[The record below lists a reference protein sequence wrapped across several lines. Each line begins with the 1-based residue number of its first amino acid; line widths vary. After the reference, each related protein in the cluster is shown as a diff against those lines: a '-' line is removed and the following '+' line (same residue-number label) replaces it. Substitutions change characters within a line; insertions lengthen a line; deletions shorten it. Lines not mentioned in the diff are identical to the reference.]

1 MDHAPLTITI
11 PIIKEHIQTKKQMI
25 VKDSK
30 KERIFVKELIEV
42 IKNIETNYIS
52 DVDCLKKVILDF
64 ASLIERIWMKNSKIV
79 NITKYFKSW

>member
-30 KERIFVKELIEV
+30 KERIFVKELIGA
-42 IKNIETNYIS
+42 IKDIDTNDLP
-52 DVDCLKKVILDF
+52 DVDHLKKLYLTLPVQ
-64 ASLIERIWMKNSKIV
+64 
-79 NITKYFKSW
+79 